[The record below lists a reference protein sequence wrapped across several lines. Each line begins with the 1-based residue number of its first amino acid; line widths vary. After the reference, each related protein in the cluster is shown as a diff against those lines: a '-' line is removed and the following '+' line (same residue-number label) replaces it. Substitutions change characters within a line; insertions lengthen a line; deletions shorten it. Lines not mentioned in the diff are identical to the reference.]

1 MRMMAASGLN
11 TIRVRVYFDYPPPA
25 VPDCRMC
32 WVLVDLNKCRVV
44 ADLASIIKEKF
55 DFSRRTILNLFI
67 EDCYLPPTESVYVVR
82 DNDSIRVKV
91 EGVPQVNGFESSRN
105 SDSLPCKA
113 KKRDREADEEAA
125 ENSVKKRKKRK
136 EESPEVESQPAEK
149 KTKKKRKKEKQG
161 IPVKQITPAKVP
173 TLSKTKQ
180 ETTAKKPS
188 APSTSAQSKAA
199 KQSTS
204 SSGTSDSSEEEPP
217 KKPSA
222 VSAPSR
228 PAAGG
233 LVKAVV
239 PPPAAAAAAA
249 SSSDSSS
256 DSSPSP
262 TPPPKRT
269 VPTTGASSAP
279 SAPPVVKKAQEK
291 PKSSSSDSD
300 SSSEAELVIKRP
312 GLGQRVGLGVA
323 TNSIQPG
330 GVAGRG
336 RENVRGG
343 GRGSSPGRG
352 MGRGI
357 GRGDGRPPWR
367 GSSPRGGP
375 RGGHS
380 WGRGS
385 MANRNFHY
393 SDQNGLQQHL
403 NDTLTNK
410 TVVLQNPPE
419 SIPKRDYAAMPLLAA
434 PPQVGQKIA
443 FKLLELTENYTPEV
457 SDYKEGKI
465 VSFNPSTNQIE
476 LELLTSKP
484 APVEPGKFDLVYQ
497 TPDGSEIVE
506 YAVSRG
512 SQLTERWESLLEPR
526 LIVESV
532 G

>member
-105 SDSLPCKA
+105 SDSLPCQA

-125 ENSVKKRKKRK
+125 ENSVKKRKKSK
-136 EESPEVESQPAEK
+136 AESQEVESQPPEK
-149 KTKKKRKKEKQG
+149 KNKKKRKKEKQG
-161 IPVKQITPAKVP
+161 IPVKQIAPPKGPTP
-173 TLSKTKQ
+173 SKSKQ
-180 ETTAKKPS
+180 DLTAKKPS

-199 KQSTS
+199 KQSRS
-204 SSGTSDSSEEEPP
+204 SSDTSDSSEEEPP

-222 VSAPSR
+222 VSAPSK
-228 PAAGG
+228 PGAGG
-233 LVKAVV
+233 LVKAAV
-239 PPPAAAAAAA
+239 PPPAAAAAA

-256 DSSPSP
+256 DSPSP
-262 TPPPKRT
+262 APPPKRT
-269 VPTTGASSAP
+269 VPTTPAP
-279 SAPPVVKKAQEK
+279 SAPSVGKKAQEK
-291 PKSSSSDSD
+291 PESSSSDSD

-312 GLGQRVGLGVA
+312 GLGLRVGLGVA
-323 TNSIQPG
+323 ANSIQPG

-336 RENVRGG
+336 GENVRGG

-367 GSSPRGGP
+367 GGSPRGGQ
-375 RGGHS
+375 RGGHC

-385 MANRNFHY
+385 MANRSFHY
-393 SDQNGLQQHL
+393 SDQNGLQQRL

-419 SIPKRDYAAMPLLAA
+419 SVPKRDYAAMPLLAA

-484 APVEPGKFDLVYQ
+484 VPIEPGKFDLVYQ